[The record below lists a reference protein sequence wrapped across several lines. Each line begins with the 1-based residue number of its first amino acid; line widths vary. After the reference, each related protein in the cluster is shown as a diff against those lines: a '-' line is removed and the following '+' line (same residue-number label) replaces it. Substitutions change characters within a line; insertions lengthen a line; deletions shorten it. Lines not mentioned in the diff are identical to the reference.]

1 MHKTKF
7 IYREKVAKKLDLYL
21 VSKTIKKLNLIY
33 FEDNFKL

>member
-21 VSKTIKKLNLIY
+21 VSKNDQRAEFNL
-33 FEDNFKL
+33 F